1 MTEEQLIDRSNKLRK
16 LLDGEPLSK
25 DVAKKIIKGHMAG
38 DKPKRIAPVDRTVN
52 APKYRNQKVE
62 VDGIKFDSK
71 KEAKRWQELKL
82 LEARGF
88 ALSLDRQARYT
99 LIPAQKRADG
109 TIERKVEYVADFKY
123 YDVVSGSYIVE
134 DVKGMKTPLY
144 ILKRKLMLW
153 VHGITIKEI

>member
-1 MTEEQLIDRSNKLRK
+1 MGQVSRGLRMTEEQLIDRSNKLRK

-71 KEAKRWQELKL
+71 KEAKTEKSDAQAEVKAPR
-82 LEARGF
+82 RGF
-88 ALSLDRQARYT
+88 RL
-99 LIPAQKRADG
+99 
-109 TIERKVEYVADFKY
+109 RKK
-123 YDVVSGSYIVE
+123 S
-134 DVKGMKTPLY
+134 
-144 ILKRKLMLW
+144 
-153 VHGITIKEI
+153 KEEGDK